1 MTKANLDLQTVVDTF
16 TEFFIVAIH
25 QILQQRKVYE
35 PAISIPAKKY
45 NLPVH
50 QIRHPGLCAF
60 VNSEVAATRQAILRK
75 TARRVYVAIFVLGL
89 PRKHFIF
96 DIARMSRLDV
106 GMMGEEFDS

>member
-1 MTKANLDLQTVVDTF
+1 MTKADLDLQTVIDTF
-16 TEFFIVAIH
+16 TEFFTVAIH
-25 QILQQRKVYE
+25 QTLQQRKVY
-35 PAISIPAKKY
+35 ALTIFISARRY
-45 NLPVH
+45 NLPVN

-60 VNSEVAATRQAILRK
+60 VNSEALVTRQAILRK